1 VAREKSI
8 MGTVEATTPAPLT
21 LGRLYTAW
29 NEADGGV
36 RRAALAAVATSW
48 LAAFALSSSASVRLS
63 AGVVGSILVAAA
75 VVDVHERRLPNRLLF
90 AGAITAM
97 GGASLAGDPRTMAAA
112 VFGGFVAGTSMLVVR
127 LARGVGMGDV
137 KAAVVVGASAGSVA
151 VIAAPVAIAVTA
163 FVAAVYG
170 LLAHR
175 ARLPLGP
182 SLWIGWVVA
191 LFGTSSGWWS

>member
-1 VAREKSI
+1 

-29 NEADGGV
+29 NDADGGV

-48 LAAFALSSSASVRLS
+48 LAAIALSSSLSVRLS
-63 AGVVGSILVAAA
+63 AGVVGSMLVAAA
-75 VVDVHERRLPNRLLF
+75 VVDVHERRLPNRLLL
-90 AGAITAM
+90 AGALTAM
-97 GGASLAGDPRTMAAA
+97 GGASLAGDRWIIAAA
-112 VFGGFVAGTSMLVVR
+112 FVGGVVAGAAMLVVR

-151 VIAAPVAIAVTA
+151 AVATPLAIAVAA
-163 FVAAVYG
+163 FVAAGYG
-170 LLAHR
+170 LLTHR
-175 ARLPLGP
+175 SRLPLGP
-182 SLWIGWVVA
+182 SLWVGWVVA